1 MAEGGV
7 MRSRGTLRFG
17 IAVALLFAAL
27 SLVVWR
33 QSRALEV
40 LREFDSARAERAIL
54 ESERAQLQRE
64 LQQLESRPRV
74 VAVGAAWLGLRPPSA
89 SELVILQL
97 PAEPVAQS
105 GAGSRLAA
113 VGGEW

>member
-1 MAEGGV
+1 

-17 IAVALLFAAL
+17 LAFAALFAAL

-40 LREFDSARAERAIL
+40 LRVLDGVRSERAIL
-54 ESERAQLQRE
+54 ESERTQLQRRIQE
-64 LQQLESRPRV
+64 LEGRERIVRV
-74 VAVGAAWLGLRPPSA
+74 AGERLGLRTPSA

-97 PAEPVAQS
+97 PEATPAAVRR
-105 GAGSRLAA
+105 GGRLAL
-113 VGGEW
+113 GGGAP